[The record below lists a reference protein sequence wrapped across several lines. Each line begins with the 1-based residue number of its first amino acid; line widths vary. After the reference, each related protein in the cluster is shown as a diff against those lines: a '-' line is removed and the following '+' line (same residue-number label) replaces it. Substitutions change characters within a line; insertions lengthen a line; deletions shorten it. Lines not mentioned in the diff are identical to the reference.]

1 MAAPK
6 RARRVPGVLASF
18 IHVDAAVD
26 AIRALRA
33 RGHRKI
39 VVYSAAPNHEIEEA
53 LDQSVSPVR
62 LFTLI
67 GGLTGCAAGFGM
79 TIWMSLDW
87 PLIVGGKT
95 IASIPPYVVI
105 AFELTILYGSL
116 CTVAGI
122 ILMSLVKNIRGRAY
136 HPSFSD
142 DRIGI
147 FVPCGAEQAPAV
159 RSLLSEAG
167 SVEVTVHGA

>member
-1 MAAPK
+1 MPSLK
-6 RARRVPGVLASF
+6 RTRRAPGVLASF
-18 IHVDAAVD
+18 LHVDAAVE
-26 AIRALRA
+26 AIKALRA
-33 RGHRKI
+33 RGHRDL

-53 LDQSVSPVR
+53 LDHSVSPVR

-105 AFELTILYGSL
+105 AFELTILLGALS
-116 CTVAGI
+116 TVTAVVLFSA
-122 ILMSLVKNIRGRAY
+122 LMNKRGAAY
-136 HPSFSD
+136 DPRFSD
-142 DRIGI
+142 DQIGI
-147 FVPCGAEQAPAV
+147 FVPTKADQQGSIEQMLRAAGA
-159 RSLLSEAG
+159 
-167 SVEVTVHGA
+167 VEVRHDAA